1 MCVLFQEY
9 QVGQIEPFTVK
20 HKMTGWNNWVV
31 YQHRKNNTISIYDK
45 TKMKQNII
53 IAAKNK
59 KSKKMCSNLND
70 IVVGKRCYG
79 DMNSV
84 LAISNKNQYAK
95 R

>member
-1 MCVLFQEY
+1 
-9 QVGQIEPFTVK
+9 
-20 HKMTGWNNWVV
+20 
-31 YQHRKNNTISIYDK
+31 
-45 TKMKQNII
+45 MKQNII

-70 IVVGKRCYG
+70 NVVGKRCYG

-84 LAISNKNQYAK
+84 LTISNKNQYAK